1 MIEFKDH
8 KKKPSIVL
16 DGVEYILP
24 VFQWKLVKYIYEKRQ
39 VSYAELAEM
48 FSLTKGSVAD
58 YILWSKRQIKKL
70 PIKNVYG
77 WGYQWSDPRI

>member
-1 MIEFKDH
+1 MVEFKDH
-8 KKKPSIVL
+8 PKKPSIVL
-16 DGVEYILP
+16 DGIEYILP
-24 VFQWKLVKYIYEKRQ
+24 VFQWKLVKVIYERRQ

-48 FSLTKGSVAD
+48 FSLTRASVAN
-58 YILWSKRQIKKL
+58 YILLIKRQIKRL